1 MTPIQRTAEFNRL
14 FESLPGKNVERIA
27 RVCDV
32 LYCQPNTV
40 RIWRM
45 KKPPRV
51 IPEAKLRILQR
62 AFGEV

>member
-1 MTPIQRTAEFNRL
+1 MTPEQRTAEFNRL
-14 FESLPGKNVERIA
+14 FDALPGKNIDRIR

-51 IPEAKLRILQR
+51 IPEAKLKILAR
-62 AFGEV
+62 AIGA